1 MDNWILKSAYNLSN
15 DGTGAGNISPTQVKV
30 KVSHL
35 LLTAYDAMV
44 FSGAVE
50 VAYPKTLGRTAV
62 GIVTEAGAE
71 CYGMEKG
78 TRVLLEPAR
87 PCGKCLACLSG
98 KPKKCQSIQ
107 FASRDFDGFLRDFV
121 VCEYTDVAPLPDSV
135 DDIHALCI
143 ESVGVAENI
152 YDKFNLSAGQRVAV
166 IGADFYGNII
176 AQVLQ
181 YHKLIP
187 IVIDN
192 NAANLERAQKCG
204 IYYTYTADDELRNNI
219 KAVTSGAMCDAA
231 VYCAT
236 SRLPIS
242 LATRLVTEGSN
253 VVICSPSSFSPSIET
268 RDILDK
274 RLTVSGVPGAF
285 EYTDSVI
292 NMLVHNAVNIDFFEK
307 EVLTEYNPAEL
318 LKERCENVNANAAK
332 RKMTILKMVL

>member
-15 DGTGAGNISPTQVKV
+15 DGSGAGGITPTQVKV

-35 LLTAYDAMV
+35 LLTNYDAMI
-44 FSGAVE
+44 FSGAVD
-50 VAYPKTLGRTAV
+50 VVYPITIGRTAV
-62 GIVTEAGAE
+62 GIVTEVGAD
-71 CYGMEKG
+71 CYGLEKG
-78 TRVLLEPAR
+78 TRVLLEPTR
-87 PCGKCLACLSG
+87 PCGKCFECLSG
-98 KPKKCQSIQ
+98 KPKRCQSFKI
-107 FASRDFDGFLRDFV
+107 AGKDFDGFLRDFV

-143 ESVGVAENI
+143 ESIGIAENI

-192 NAANLERAQKCG
+192 NTANLESAQKCG
-204 IYYTYTADDELRNNI
+204 IFYTFAADDDLSENI
-219 KAVTSGAMCDAA
+219 KSVTSGAMCDAA
-231 VYCAT
+231 VYCSS

-242 LATRLVTEGSN
+242 LATRIVSEGKN
-253 VVICSPSSFSPSIET
+253 IVICAPSSFNPTIEA
-268 RDILDK
+268 RDVLDK

-285 EYTDSVI
+285 DYTDTAI
-292 NMLVHNAVNIDFFEK
+292 NMLIHNAVNISFFEK
-307 EVLTEYNPAEL
+307 EIKTEYDPVAL
-318 LKERCENVNANAAK
+318 LKERCESSAAA
-332 RKMTILKMVL
+332 RRNKMTILKMIL